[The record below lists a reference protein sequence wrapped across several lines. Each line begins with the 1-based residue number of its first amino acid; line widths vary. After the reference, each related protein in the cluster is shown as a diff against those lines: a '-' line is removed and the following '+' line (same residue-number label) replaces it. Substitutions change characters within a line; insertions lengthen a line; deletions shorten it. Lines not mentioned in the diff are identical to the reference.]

1 MNCRLNP
8 NLRERWAIILA
19 GGDGSRLMPLCRR
32 ITGCSAPKQFCSIFG
47 RTTLLGQTRRRVS
60 LLVPPTRMLTVVNR
74 AHEPLYSP
82 LLKGIPADNLVVQ
95 PQNRGTAAAI
105 LYALCRLS
113 ELNPRASVA
122 VFPSDH
128 FVDNDNAFMAHVDLA
143 FHSVSERPG
152 LILLLGM
159 TPDRAE
165 SAYGWIEPNEPIR
178 LGGEVARVRHLWEKP
193 PPQVA
198 LQLWEHGC
206 LWNTFVMIGKL
217 STFITLTIRALPELA
232 SAFSRPFGPPDAAE
246 HKEELKRLYACL
258 PDSDF
263 FEEVLVRYP
272 KRLGVLRVAGV
283 YWNDLG
289 EPQRVFETLART
301 KARPAWLK
309 RKVAIFNRKGHRV
322 VRRAAA
328 PDTAHDDR
336 RL

>member
-1 MNCRLNP
+1 MNGRLNA
-8 NLRERWAIILA
+8 NSHERWAIILA
-19 GGDGSRLMPLCRR
+19 GGDGSRLMPLCHR
-32 ITGCSAPKQFCSIFG
+32 IAGCSVPKQFCRIFG
-47 RTTLLGQTRRRVS
+47 RTTLLEQTHRRVS
-60 LLVPPTRMLTVVNR
+60 LLVPPTRILTVVNR
-74 AHEPLYSP
+74 AHELLYSP
-82 LLKGIPADNLVVQ
+82 LLKGILADNLVVQ

-105 LYALCRLS
+105 LYALRRLS
-113 ELNPRASVA
+113 ELNPCASVA

-128 FVDNDNAFMAHVDLA
+128 FVHNDDVFMAHVDLA

-165 SAYGWIEPNEPIR
+165 SAYGWIEPDEPIG
-178 LGGEVARVRHLWEKP
+178 LGGEVARVRRFWEKP
-193 PPQVA
+193 RPQVA

-217 STFITLTIRALPELA
+217 TTFITLTIKALPELA
-232 SAFSRPFGPPDAAE
+232 SAFSRPFGPPDAPE

-258 PDSDF
+258 PDSNF
-263 FEEVLVRYP
+263 SEEVLARNP

-309 RKVAIFNRKGHRV
+309 RKVSLFNRKGHRV
-322 VRRAAA
+322 VRRATA

>member
-1 MNCRLNP
+1 
-8 NLRERWAIILA
+8 
-19 GGDGSRLMPLCRR
+19 MPLCRR
-32 ITGCSAPKQFCSIFG
+32 ITGCSVPKQFCPIFG

-60 LLVPPTRMLTVVNR
+60 LLVPPTRILTVVTR

-95 PQNRGTAAAI
+95 TQNRGTAAAI
-105 LYALCRLS
+105 LYALRRLS
-113 ELNPRASVA
+113 ERNPCASVA
-122 VFPSDH
+122 IFPSDH
-128 FVDNDNAFMAHVDLA
+128 FVHNNDVFMAHVDLA

-165 SAYGWIEPNEPIR
+165 SAYGWIEPDEPIE
-178 LGGEVARVRHLWEKP
+178 LGGEVARVRRFWEEP

-198 LQLWEHGC
+198 LQLWEDGC

-217 STFITLTIRALPELA
+217 STFITLTIRALPKVA
-232 SAFSRPFGPPDAAE
+232 SAFSRPLGPPDAAE
-246 HKEELKRLYACL
+246 HKEELKRLYARL
-258 PDSDF
+258 PDGNFS
-263 FEEVLVRYP
+263 EEVLACNP

-289 EPQRVFETLART
+289 EPQHVLETLVRT

-309 RKVAIFNRKGHRV
+309 RKVATSDRKGHRLF
-322 VRRAAA
+322 RRAAA
-328 PDTAHDDR
+328 PVTALGDR

>member
-1 MNCRLNP
+1 MNGRLNA
-8 NLRERWAIILA
+8 NSHERWAIILA

-32 ITGCSAPKQFCSIFG
+32 ITGCSVPKQFCPIFG

-60 LLVPPTRMLTVVNR
+60 LLVPPTRILTVVTR

-82 LLKGIPADNLVVQ
+82 LMKGIPADNLVVQ

-105 LYALCRLS
+105 LYALRRLS
-113 ELNPRASVA
+113 ELNPCASVA

-128 FVDNDNAFMAHVDLA
+128 FVHNDDVFMAHVDLA

-165 SAYGWIEPNEPIR
+165 SAYGWIEPDEPIG
-178 LGGEVARVRHLWEKP
+178 LGGEVARVRRFWEKP

-198 LQLWEHGC
+198 LQLWKHGC
-206 LWNTFVMIGKL
+206 LWNTFVMIGKFT
-217 STFITLTIRALPELA
+217 TFITLTIRALPTLA
-232 SAFSRPFGPPDAAE
+232 SAFSRPFGPADAPE
-246 HKEELKRLYACL
+246 HKEELRKLYACL
-258 PDSDF
+258 PDSNF
-263 FEEVLVRYP
+263 SEEVLVRNP

-309 RKVAIFNRKGHRV
+309 RKVAIFNRTWHRV

>member
-1 MNCRLNP
+1 VNCRLNT
-8 NLRERWAIILA
+8 NSNERWAIILA

-32 ITGCSAPKQFCSIFG
+32 ITGCSVPKQFCPIFG

-60 LLVPPTRMLTVVNR
+60 LLVPPTRILTVVTR

-105 LYALCRLS
+105 LYALRRLS
-113 ELNPRASVA
+113 EQNPCASVA
-122 VFPSDH
+122 IFPSDH
-128 FVDNDNAFMAHVDLA
+128 FVHNNDVFMAHVDLA

-152 LILLLGM
+152 LILLLGI
-159 TPDRAE
+159 TPDRTE
-165 SAYGWIEPNEPIR
+165 SAYGWIEPDEPIR
-178 LGGEVARVRHLWEKP
+178 MGGEVARVRRFWEKP

-198 LQLWEHGC
+198 LQLWEDGC
-206 LWNTFVMIGKL
+206 LWNTHVMIGKL
-217 STFITLTIRALPELA
+217 TTFITLTIRALPKVA
-232 SAFSRPFGPPDAAE
+232 SAFSRPFGAPDAAE
-246 HKEELKRLYACL
+246 HKEELKRLYARL
-258 PDSDF
+258 PDGNFS
-263 FEEVLVRYP
+263 EEVLACNP

-289 EPQRVFETLART
+289 EPQHVLETLVRT

-309 RKVAIFNRKGHRV
+309 RKVATSDRKGHRLF
-322 VRRAAA
+322 RRAAA
-328 PDTAHDDR
+328 PDTALGDR

>member
-1 MNCRLNP
+1 M
-8 NLRERWAIILA
+8 
-19 GGDGSRLMPLCRR
+19 
-32 ITGCSAPKQFCSIFG
+32 
-47 RTTLLGQTRRRVS
+47 LGAEAVLPHFWTHDVARQTRWRVS
-60 LLVPPTRMLTVVNR
+60 LLVPPTRILTVVNR
-74 AHEPLYSP
+74 AHESLYSP
-82 LLKGIPADNLVVQ
+82 LLKGTPRITSSCSLKI
-95 PQNRGTAAAI
+95 RGTAAAI
-105 LYALCRLS
+105 VYAHRRLS
-113 ELNPRASVA
+113 ELNPCASVA

-128 FVDNDNAFMAHVDLA
+128 FVHNDDVFMAHVDLA
-143 FHSVSERPG
+143 FHAVSERPG

-165 SAYGWIEPNEPIR
+165 SAYGWIEPDEPIG
-178 LGGEVARVRHLWEKP
+178 LGGEVARVRRFWEKP

-198 LQLWEHGC
+198 LQLWKHGC

-217 STFITLTIRALPELA
+217 TTFITLTIKALPELA
-232 SAFSRPFGPPDAAE
+232 SAFSRPFGPPDAPE

-258 PDSDF
+258 PDSNF
-263 FEEVLVRYP
+263 SEEVLACNP

-289 EPQRVFETLART
+289 EPQHVLETLVRT

-309 RKVAIFNRKGHRV
+309 RKVATSDRKGHRLF
-322 VRRAAA
+322 RRATA

>member
-105 LYALCRLS
+105 LYALRRLS

-232 SAFSRPFGPPDAAE
+232 SAFSRPFGPPDAPE

>member
-1 MNCRLNP
+1 MNCRLSANS
-8 NLRERWAIILA
+8 NERWAIILA

-32 ITGCSAPKQFCSIFG
+32 ITGCSVPKQFCRIFG
-47 RTTLLGQTRRRVS
+47 PTTLLEQTRRRVS
-60 LLVPPTRMLTVVNR
+60 LLMPSTRILTVVNR

-82 LLKGIPADNLVVQ
+82 LLKGTPADNLVVQ

-105 LYALCRLS
+105 LYALRRLS
-113 ELNPRASVA
+113 ELNSCASAA

-128 FVDNDNAFMAHVDLA
+128 FVHNDDVFMAHVDLA
-143 FHSVSERPG
+143 FHAVSERPG

-165 SAYGWIEPNEPIR
+165 SAYGWIEPDEPIR
-178 LGGEVARVRHLWEKP
+178 LGGEVARVRCFWEKP

-206 LWNTFVMIGKL
+206 LWNTLVMIGKL

-232 SAFSRPFGPPDAAE
+232 SAFSRPFGPPDAPE

-258 PDSDF
+258 PDSNF
-263 FEEVLVRYP
+263 SEEVLARNP
-272 KRLGVLRVAGV
+272 RRLGVLRVTGV

-309 RKVAIFNRKGHRV
+309 RKVAIFSRKGHRV
-322 VRRAAA
+322 VRRATA